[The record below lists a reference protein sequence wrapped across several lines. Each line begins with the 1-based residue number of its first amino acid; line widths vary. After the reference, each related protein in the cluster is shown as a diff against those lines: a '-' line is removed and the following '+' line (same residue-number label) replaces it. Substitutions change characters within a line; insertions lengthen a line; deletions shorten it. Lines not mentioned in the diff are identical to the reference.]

1 MGNTT
6 SLKQTIVK
14 ILFVYLTV
22 FLFFMAVLS
31 KNELTSGLIVNIFS
45 TIAFCVL
52 GGLIP
57 FAIADNYKS
66 GYKYALLFIGVVGFL
81 LSLLFSWVFYVYV
94 PGLIQFAKAIL
105 FLGAFLSVTYL
116 VCDNVKENFTF
127 LKFEISVKYFKWFV
141 VIFTSFLSLLLL
153 CDSYIISISWY
164 GVLIGF
170 GFLFAMVLFMGIA
183 KHRGIKADSVIDLA
197 LWVFPFS
204 IIGARTYY
212 ILFTLNEFEWTFW
225 DIFAVW
231 KGGLAIYGG
240 IIGGAIGLIVCC
252 LVKKLNIIK
261 VMDLAGPC
269 LILGQAIGRIG
280 CYFAHCC
287 YGVEVSSPALKWF
300 PLSVFIESKGAWF
313 LSTFFYETALSFIG
327 CLVLIYLVRK
337 FKTSGMVVSG
347 YFIWYGLERF
357 LIEGLRGDSLFIGS
371 SNIRVSQLLSLILFV
386 VGIIWFVVLFV
397 KYNGK
402 NKNNEED
409 NKA

>member
-1 MGNTT
+1 MGNSK

-14 ILFVYLTV
+14 VLFVYLAV
-22 FLFFMAVLS
+22 FLFFMAVLN
-31 KNELTSGLIVNIFS
+31 KNELTSGVVVNIFS

-57 FAIADNYKS
+57 FAFADNYKS
-66 GYKYALLFIGVVGFL
+66 GYKYALLFIGGVGFA
-81 LSLLFSWVFYVYV
+81 LSLLFGWVFYIYV
-94 PGLIQFAKAIL
+94 PGLIQFVKAVL

-116 VCDNVKENFTF
+116 VCDNVRDSFTF
-127 LKFEISVKYFKWFV
+127 LKFEINHKYFNWFV
-141 VIFTSFLSLLLL
+141 VIFTSFLALLLL
-153 CDSYIISISWY
+153 CDAYIFSISWY

-170 GFLFAMVLFMGIA
+170 GFLFAMVLFLGIS
-183 KHRGIKADSVIDLA
+183 KYRGIKSDTVIDLV

-212 ILFTLNEFEWTFW
+212 ILFTLNEFEWSFW

-240 IIGGAIGLIVCC
+240 IIGGAIGIVLCC

-261 VMDLAGPC
+261 VWDLATPC

-287 YGVEVSSPALKWF
+287 YGMEVTSAALKWF
-300 PLSVFIESKGAWF
+300 PISVYIESQGAWF
-313 LSTFFYETALSFIG
+313 LSTFFYETTLSFIG
-327 CLVLIYLVRK
+327 CFVLIYLVRK
-337 FKTSGMVVSG
+337 FKTTGMVASG
-347 YFIWYGLERF
+347 YLIWYGLERF

-371 SNIRVSQLLSLILFV
+371 SNIRVSQLLSLILFI
-386 VGIIWFVVLFV
+386 VGIVWFVVLFV

-402 NKNNEED
+402 NNINEKD